1 MALWDSVKRF
11 LKREAADVKDG
22 FEDLRDNF
30 EAELTRREDELAAA
44 PSERLDM
51 IKEDIEASA
60 DAFDNIEAKV
70 NERMAAGN
78 AVAELDTAANSAPP
92 SDDDETDR

>member
-1 MALWDSVKRF
+1 MALWDSIKGF

-22 FEDLRDNF
+22 FEDLRDKF
-30 EAELTRREDELAAA
+30 DAELTCREDELAAT

-51 IKEDIEASA
+51 IKEDIEA
-60 DAFDNIEAKV
+60 DGDVFDRIEAKV

-78 AVAELDTAANSAPP
+78 AVAELDDAVSSEP
-92 SDDDETDR
+92 SPDADEIDR